1 MGVGA
6 LKHMESYRLPIPA
19 QNILQ
24 VPVSTYYKCVIL
36 GIAVNK
42 NNVIYAIILQENN
55 SLV

>member
-6 LKHMESYRLPIPA
+6 LKHMESYRLPILA

-36 GIAVNK
+36 GRAVNR